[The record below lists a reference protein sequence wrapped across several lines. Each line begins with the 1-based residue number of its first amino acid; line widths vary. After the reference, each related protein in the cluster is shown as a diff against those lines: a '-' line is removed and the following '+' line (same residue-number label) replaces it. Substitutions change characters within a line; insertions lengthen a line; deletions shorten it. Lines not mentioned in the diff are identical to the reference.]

1 MTTLNTAISDE
12 LHQVLPTEA
21 DLEHVSVYALIARSL
36 RASIALPLLR
46 MNVDQRASHGNWED
60 FDRITARV
68 PDVPPVQGD
77 EK

>member
-1 MTTLNTAISDE
+1 MTTLSTAIPDD
-12 LHQVLPTEA
+12 LHQALVAQA
-21 DLEHVSVYALIARSL
+21 DREHVSVDALIARSL